1 MLVHS
6 TWPCRTRQMETPLI
20 RTHENLQTM
29 MVSPLP
35 PMEALD
41 LAEFD
46 LIDLQAVSSATTI
59 QDEKLKTTIT
69 TETSPSSTTSS
80 DSSLPKPEDGFR
92 FSDLDLVSE
101 ARTIL
106 HLSSVCGCVSS
117 LSLFSISELPSSEIF
132 VEMIK
137 PVSTR

>member
-1 MLVHS
+1 
-6 TWPCRTRQMETPLI
+6 METPLI

-29 MVSPLP
+29 ASPLP

-46 LIDLQAVSSATTI
+46 LIDLQAVSSATTV
-59 QDEKLKTTIT
+59 QDEKLKTT
-69 TETSPSSTTSS
+69 EPSSTASI

-106 HLSSVCGCVSS
+106 HLSSVRSCVSS
-117 LSLFSISELPSSEIF
+117 LSVHPPSVRCFISDF
-132 VEMIK
+132 C
-137 PVSTR
+137 

>member
-1 MLVHS
+1 
-6 TWPCRTRQMETPLI
+6 METPLI
-20 RTHENLQTM
+20 RTHEKQTM

-69 TETSPSSTTSS
+69 TETPSPSTTST

-106 HLSSVCGCVSS
+106 HLSYVCPCCF
-117 LSLFSISELPSSEIF
+117 LSP
-132 VEMIK
+132 
-137 PVSTR
+137 PVLHQ

>member
-1 MLVHS
+1 
-6 TWPCRTRQMETPLI
+6 METPLI

-46 LIDLQAVSSATTI
+46 LIDLQAVSSATTV
-59 QDEKLKTTIT
+59 QDEKLKTTIP

-106 HLSSVCGCVSS
+106 HLSYVCGCCSS
-117 LSLFSISELPSSEIF
+117 L
-132 VEMIK
+132 
-137 PVSTR
+137 PVLHQ

>member
-1 MLVHS
+1 
-6 TWPCRTRQMETPLI
+6 
-20 RTHENLQTM
+20 M

-46 LIDLQAVSSATTI
+46 LIDLQAVSSATTV
-59 QDEKLKTTIT
+59 QDEKLKTTTTTTT
-69 TETSPSSTTSS
+69 TETPSPSSTTSS

-106 HLSSVCGCVSS
+106 HLSYVCGCCSS
-117 LSLFSISELPSSEIF
+117 L
-132 VEMIK
+132 
-137 PVSTR
+137 PVLHQ